1 LYDQSLIDHT
11 IGLGLL
17 PEDEEGNEWFKM
29 TLKNDEGDELFVED
43 VWEALG
49 DYIVGVKI
57 VDFVAKKE
65 D

>member
-1 LYDQSLIDHT
+1 
-11 IGLGLL
+11 
-17 PEDEEGNEWFKM
+17 
-29 TLKNDEGDELFVED
+29 LFVED

-65 D
+65 DWTEE